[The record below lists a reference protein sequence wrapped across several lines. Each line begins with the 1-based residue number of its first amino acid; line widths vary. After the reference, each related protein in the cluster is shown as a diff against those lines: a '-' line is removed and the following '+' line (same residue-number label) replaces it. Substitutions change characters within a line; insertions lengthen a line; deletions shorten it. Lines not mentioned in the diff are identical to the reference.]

1 MKIIQFT
8 DSFIPVT
15 DGVGNVVYQ
24 YALTMAK
31 KGHEVY
37 VVAPQTD
44 TGYRG
49 NLPFEIIDYI
59 GFNLA
64 KLKSYRAGLPALD
77 ANCQSRLNMIEADLI
92 HVHTPFTAGQAGL
105 LYAQNHKVPVV
116 GTFHSNYY
124 DDILEMTG
132 IKPLAAVGSKYVG
145 SFYNKCD
152 EVWAV
157 SKSSAQTIKDY
168 GCSRPVKVM
177 SNGTDIAKVNT
188 KLKKEIRQQY
198 GLNGHPVLL
207 FMGQM
212 NWKKNIRCIL
222 LAAALLDADF
232 RLVLAGA
239 GPHEKEITAL
249 AQELGIADKV
259 IQTGFISD
267 NTVKM
272 ALYSCADLFVFP
284 SLYDTFGLV
293 VREAAAVGTPS
304 ITVRKSGA
312 AEGIKNGENGF
323 LCKDDPVDL
332 AKVIKSALS
341 DRSTLQKVGRTAKE
355 TLPTPWEQVID
366 SALARYQYIIRHR

>member
-157 SKSSAQTIKDY
+157 SKSSA
-168 GCSRPVKVM
+168 SASVRRP
-177 SNGTDIAKVNT
+177 
-188 KLKKEIRQQY
+188 
-198 GLNGHPVLL
+198 
-207 FMGQM
+207 
-212 NWKKNIRCIL
+212 
-222 LAAALLDADF
+222 AA
-232 RLVLAGA
+232 R
-239 GPHEKEITAL
+239 
-249 AQELGIADKV
+249 
-259 IQTGFISD
+259 
-267 NTVKM
+267 
-272 ALYSCADLFVFP
+272 
-284 SLYDTFGLV
+284 
-293 VREAAAVGTPS
+293 
-304 ITVRKSGA
+304 
-312 AEGIKNGENGF
+312 
-323 LCKDDPVDL
+323 
-332 AKVIKSALS
+332 SAS
-341 DRSTLQKVGRTAKE
+341 
-355 TLPTPWEQVID
+355 
-366 SALARYQYIIRHR
+366 